1 MPTLTVRRDSPKDSG
16 FRQVHVFLD
25 ERPIGILNPGDSV
38 EEEIEPGKH
47 ALKVYNTLVTKSLE
61 FEAVEGQPVAFLTG
75 NQASGCLMVIA
86 VSFGI
91 GVMGVFLEPIKI
103 A

>member
-25 ERPIGILNPGDSV
+25 ERPIGVLNPGDSV
-38 EEEIEPGKH
+38 QEEIEPGKH

-61 FEAVEGQPVAFLTG
+61 FEVAAGDSVAFMTG
-75 NQASGCLMVIA
+75 NQASGCLMAIA

-91 GVMGVFLEPIKI
+91 GVMGVFLEPVKN